1 MTSLATLP
9 RVPLD
14 VPLGLIDAPALPA
27 RLAMDE
33 TKLDELTANVRVNG
47 ILQRLILARV
57 GERFEVIAGH
67 RRFMAAG
74 RAGLV
79 CVPADVYADKTEALE
94 AAKYAENRFR
104 EEMSAAEEAS
114 YFSEL
119 LERDCG
125 GDIDRLCAQLGE
137 KRSYVEGRVLLY
149 QGDPLVLQRLAER
162 AIAIGIAQELNKV
175 SDQTYR
181 RYLLH
186 QAIVGGATQAVV
198 RGWIMAWQQEQRQAS
213 GAPAPAS
220 AAAPMGPVPETHFF
234 RCAICLE
241 ENDPHTMLPIN
252 VHSSCKHAILDKL
265 LKAYR
270 GDA

>member
-1 MTSLATLP
+1 MRLAELA
-9 RVPLD
+9 REPLD
-14 VPLGLIDAPALPA
+14 VPIGLINPPALPA
-27 RLAMDE
+27 RLGMDE
-33 TKLDELTANVRVNG
+33 TKLDELTASIRAHGV
-47 ILQRLILARV
+47 LQRLILARD

-67 RRFMAAG
+67 RRFMAAS

-79 CVPADVYADKTEALE
+79 VVPADVYADKTSALE

-119 LERDCG
+119 LERDCD
-125 GDIDRLCAQLGE
+125 GDVDRLCELLGE
-137 KRSYVEGRVLLY
+137 KRSYVEGRVLLF

-162 AIAIGIAQELNKV
+162 AISIGIAHELNKLP
-175 SDQTYR
+175 DETFR

-198 RGWIMAWQQEQRQAS
+198 RGWVMAWQQEQRQAS

-220 AAAPMGPVPETHFF
+220 AAAPTGPIPETHFF
-234 RCAICLE
+234 RCAVCLE

-265 LKAYR
+265 LAAYR
-270 GDA
+270 GE